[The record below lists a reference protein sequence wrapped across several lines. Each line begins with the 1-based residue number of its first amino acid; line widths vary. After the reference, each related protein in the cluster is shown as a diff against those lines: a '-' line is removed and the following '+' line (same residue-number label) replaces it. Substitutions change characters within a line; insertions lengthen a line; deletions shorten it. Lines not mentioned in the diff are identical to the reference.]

1 VCNGGEHRTAP
12 RARNA
17 RRLAQPVGAVDE
29 AAPGIPTVDE
39 AGVPGA
45 YFLTWYSLWA
55 PKGTPKDIVARLG
68 AAVAAALAGPAIKA
82 RFADL
87 GLDVAPPD
95 QQSADGLATF
105 QKVEIDRWWPIV
117 KAANIKME

>member
-1 VCNGGEHRTAP
+1 
-12 RARNA
+12 
-17 RRLAQPVGAVDE
+17 
-29 AAPGIPTVDE
+29 VDE

-95 QQSADGLATF
+95 QQSADGLFRRLRSTDGGPSSRRPTLKWSKSRPALLALAPDNPTGPL
-105 QKVEIDRWWPIV
+105 VHADEVI
-117 KAANIKME
+117 E